1 MNLTKEKFVG
11 KINIEELLKSEM
23 LKHIITI
30 IIVMILG
37 KIVLKL
43 LNRLIEKIFPGKW
56 MLMAIGK

>member
-56 MLMAIGK
+56 MLMVIGK